1 MIKLKK
7 SLFLVILS
15 LLLVVS
21 AINIGWGVSRK
32 LQTGKKTTEE
42 TVGLLS
48 DDFCEQITNLEDLIQ
63 REITGVIYFGRDSC
77 ENCLQLNYILKQ
89 IITDNEYCVYK
100 FDTDTWRES
109 EAYEK
114 VLEMYHVQS
123 VPILVEVDENGK
135 ILSAFEIDGLK
146 YGEIEN
152 GLMDFFSNLTVSVKG
167 KSSA

>member
-1 MIKLKK
+1 M
-7 SLFLVILS
+7 
-15 LLLVVS
+15 
-21 AINIGWGVSRK
+21 
-32 LQTGKKTTEE
+32 
-42 TVGLLS
+42 
-48 DDFCEQITNLEDLIQ
+48 IQ